1 MKMTGR
7 LWTPRRSEQVS
18 SARWRSWESSEL
30 VRPSKDGTGVVNQ
43 LVLPAD
49 KVMLCAVG
57 SWSNGPE
64 KEHVRV
70 CTRAHQGQLQRGS
83 C

>member
-7 LWTPRRSEQVS
+7 VWTPSRSEQVS
-18 SARWRSWESSEL
+18 SARWPSWESSEL
-30 VRPSKDGTGVVNQ
+30 VRPSKDGNGVVNE
-43 LVLPAD
+43 LVLPAE

-57 SWSNGPE
+57 SWFNSSE
-64 KEHVRV
+64 VEHVRE